1 MKPGRLSLLL
11 GAALLPLLLCA
22 GGPAQ
27 NPVGG
32 DDDEDK
38 YFHLMSAQSVRL
50 LEKDG
55 KSFRKADG
63 PARFLHND
71 TWLICDTALWDVEAQ
86 IIHAMGHVSIEQ
98 EQTELLSD
106 SLNYFIER
114 NVAEF
119 RGALVQL
126 QDKDGNV
133 LRTRNL
139 DYNTKDSVAV
149 FRDGASMR
157 DKDGQLIESLEG
169 TYDSRRKHFEFR
181 NAVNMFTDS
190 VFVKTAELEYIS
202 DSSLAVFP
210 SAVDAWRDRNML
222 SGDSGWWDRGREL
235 FFFSGN
241 VHVMSETQEGWS
253 DSLYVHRS
261 SMNVE
266 MLGNAQVT
274 DTVRAVTSLAGR
286 IYYCDSLSRVDMEY
300 DPVVMLE
307 TVEKDKQGVERKDS
321 VYFRADTLV
330 YWTVPRC
337 AVDSAEVEQAAKRLE
352 EISSDPV
359 ANIRAKAAE
368 EAAKK
373 MQEAIDNDPNSPPEQ
388 RSEYKA
394 EMARKAKEEEARL
407 KADATA
413 LDDYLYP
420 EQEADSLAVAADT
433 VVAEVPGDSTRIG
446 FLYAKGNVKVF
457 RKTMQVACDSLRYS
471 DLDSL
476 GRLFNNPAVWNE
488 GNHQYNADSIFVAV
502 RGNRIDRA
510 HLLSD
515 AFIHIEEKEK
525 DDDRKYYDQIKGAE
539 MTAYFDDDSQ
549 LRRFDALGSASA
561 IFFMKEKEKIS
572 TANKKEA
579 TMLSAEFQGGEIR
592 KITYFESPK
601 SDVYPIAQM
610 NREDMFLKGYRWD
623 DQRRPKSVS
632 DITARVPRALERKIY
647 DVRPRATFVQTEKY
661 FQGYMDKVY
670 AAVAHSDSLRRA
682 GRREESPDTLGG
694 GAVPVV
700 DSLTVLQNAADS
712 LLDVCMGMLDMA
724 DDTVMVVAVR
734 DIELVMAEGARKKA
748 VADSLASIKTPE
760 QLRKEAE
767 KAEKERKAAERMAEK
782 KKRQDAKEAKWAA
795 KDEEDARKLALKQA
809 RKKARRDLKE
819 KRQLDRLLK
828 QKEAED
834 ALYEHYKNSYLKQL
848 SKRKDVQLGDV

>member
-1 MKPGRLSLLL
+1 MKPVRLSLFLP
-11 GAALLPLLLCA
+11 AVILPLLLRA
-22 GGPAQ
+22 AEPVATPGG
-27 NPVGG
+27 NG
-32 DDDEDK
+32 DGEDK
-38 YFHLMSAQSVRL
+38 YVRLMSAQTVRL

-55 KSFRKADG
+55 KSYRKAEG

-106 SLNYFIER
+106 SLNYFVER

-157 DKDGQLIESLEG
+157 DKDGQLIESRDG
-169 TYDSRRKHFEFR
+169 SYDSRRKHFDFR
-181 NAVNMFTDS
+181 NDVNMFTDS
-190 VFVKTAELEYIS
+190 VFVKTAALEYLS
-202 DSSLAVFP
+202 DSSLAVF
-210 SAVDAWRDRNML
+210 SAPVDAWRDKNML
-222 SGDSGWWDRGREL
+222 SGDSGWWDRNREL
-235 FFFSGN
+235 FFFKGN

-261 SMNVE
+261 KMNVE

-286 IYYCDSLSRVDMEY
+286 IYYCDSLSRVDMEH

-307 TVEKDKQGVERKDS
+307 TTEKDKNGVEKRDS

-330 YWTVPRC
+330 YWTVPKC
-337 AVDSAEVEQAAKRLE
+337 AADSVEVESAAKRLE

-359 ANIRAKAAE
+359 ANIRVKAAE

-388 RSEYKA
+388 RSEYKE
-394 EMARKAKEEEARL
+394 EMARKAREEEERL
-407 KADATA
+407 KADAVA
-413 LDDYLYP
+413 LDSYLYP
-420 EQEADSLAVAADT
+420 DGEEADSLVVAADT
-433 VVAEVPGDSTRIG
+433 VEAFVPLDSTRIG

-457 RKTMQVACDSLRYS
+457 RETMQVACDSLRYS

-476 GRLFNNPAVWNE
+476 GRLFINPIVWNE
-488 GNHQYNADSIFVAV
+488 GNHQYNADSIYVAV
-502 RGNRIDRA
+502 KGSKIDRA

-515 AFIHIEEKEK
+515 AFIHIEEEK
-525 DDDRKYYDQIKGAE
+525 GKYYDQIKGAE

-549 LRRFDALGSASA
+549 LRRFDALGSSSA

-579 TMLSAEFQGGEIR
+579 TMLSAEFKNGEIQ

-610 NREDMFLKGYRWD
+610 KTDEMYLKGYRWED
-623 DQRRPKSVS
+623 EKRPKSVS
-632 DITARVPRALERKIY
+632 DITSRVPRPLERKRY
-647 DVRPRATFVQTEKY
+647 DARPRATFAQTEIY
-661 FQGYMDKVY
+661 FSGYMDKVY
-670 AAVAHSDSLRRA
+670 AAVAHSDSLRRT
-682 GRREESPDTLGG
+682 ESVDEPADTL
-694 GAVPVV
+694 ARVTLAPV
-700 DSLTVLQNAADS
+700 DSAEVLRERLDSILTACIRSDDAEDS
-712 LLDVCMGMLDMA
+712 
-724 DDTVMVVAVR
+724 VMIVEVR
-734 DIELVMAEGARKKA
+734 DIDAIIAAGARKRA

-760 QLRKEAE
+760 QLRKEAAR
-767 KAEKERKAAERMAEK
+767 AERERKVAERRAKAREREEKREAE
-782 KKRQDAKEAKWAA
+782 WAA
-795 KDEEDARKLALKQA
+795 KDAEDARKQALREA
-809 RKKARRDLKE
+809 RKKERMERKE
-819 KRQLDRLLK
+819 KALFDALMK
-828 QKEAED
+828 QKLKED
-834 ALYEHYKNSYLKQL
+834 ALYEQYKKQYLEKL
-848 SKRKDVQLGDV
+848 SKKKDVQTGDV